1 MPTPQSPNV
10 SLVDPTVVS
19 DLKEENSRLKA
30 ENDEMN
36 HLSHSHRLE
45 ITELKN
51 SMEEKEDELA
61 SYRES
66 LRQANEEIKVLN
78 LEVDDEEPAVD
89 VAPKGNSLFSEV
101 EDRRHIAEE
110 KLKKVQSK
118 SQEFKALYERK
129 ALELNKLRMQNV
141 HLMNMSASSN
151 GAKYE
156 QNHVDRLYTLLQAEK
171 DKNKDL
177 TARLSNES
185 GGDNGEFVKNLMR
198 QSAADGEMLRDFTKQ
213 CANLESQMTRLKAQ
227 NFTLQM
233 RLDEKLPAKKTSH
246 ARKNQEFVVEKVVFE
261 TKTED
266 KKESDEQP
274 KTTSEYKPLESV
286 KQPLED
292 STNST
297 NETTDSGKPPKK
309 KVMFNVAE
317 TSAENETDKPKRKV
331 PRIPREST
339 NEVLDAEEEC
349 KKMNEQ
355 CNQQ

>member
-1 MPTPQSPNV
+1 
-10 SLVDPTVVS
+10 
-19 DLKEENSRLKA
+19 
-30 ENDEMN
+30 
-36 HLSHSHRLE
+36 
-45 ITELKN
+45 
-51 SMEEKEDELA
+51 
-61 SYRES
+61 
-66 LRQANEEIKVLN
+66 
-78 LEVDDEEPAVD
+78 
-89 VAPKGNSLFSEV
+89 
-101 EDRRHIAEE
+101 
-110 KLKKVQSK
+110 
-118 SQEFKALYERK
+118 
-129 ALELNKLRMQNV
+129 MQIF
-141 HLMNMSASSN
+141 SSN
-151 GAKYE
+151 FDERWFDEIFDLLRFDKFFLRFFISRTFYVITKYR
-156 QNHVDRLYTLLQAEK
+156 RLFRQIETGF
-171 DKNKDL
+171 DL
-177 TARLSNES
+177 
-185 GGDNGEFVKNLMR
+185 F
-198 QSAADGEMLRDFTKQ
+198 
-213 CANLESQMTRLKAQ
+213 
-227 NFTLQM
+227 

-274 KTTSEYKPLESV
+274 KKTSEYKPLESV

-297 NETTDSGKPPKK
+297 NETTESGKPPKK

>member
-1 MPTPQSPNV
+1 MRFFDFTNF
-10 SLVDPTVVS
+10 LC
-19 DLKEENSRLKA
+19 NY
-30 ENDEMN
+30 
-36 HLSHSHRLE
+36 E
-45 ITELKN
+45 ISTL
-51 SMEEKEDELA
+51 
-61 SYRES
+61 
-66 LRQANEEIKVLN
+66 I
-78 LEVDDEEPAVD
+78 
-89 VAPKGNSLFSEV
+89 
-101 EDRRHIAEE
+101 
-110 KLKKVQSK
+110 
-118 SQEFKALYERK
+118 
-129 ALELNKLRMQNV
+129 
-141 HLMNMSASSN
+141 SSN
-151 GAKYE
+151 Y
-156 QNHVDRLYTLLQAEK
+156 NWLISF
-171 DKNKDL
+171 DL
-177 TARLSNES
+177 
-185 GGDNGEFVKNLMR
+185 F
-198 QSAADGEMLRDFTKQ
+198 
-213 CANLESQMTRLKAQ
+213 
-227 NFTLQM
+227 

-274 KTTSEYKPLESV
+274 KKTSEYKPLESV

-297 NETTDSGKPPKK
+297 NETTESGKPPKK